1 MLCVTAQGAKE
12 LCKAAWAEPAA
23 MLRNLQAYFLLQPLS
38 RLPPLWVEGVVETTL
53 ESEAF
58 VFLTCLTWWADSM

>member
-1 MLCVTAQGAKE
+1 MSCVTAQGAKE
-12 LCKAAWAEPAA
+12 LCKAAWAEPTA

-38 RLPPLWVEGVVETTL
+38 RLPLLGVEGVVETTL